1 MMRSEGNFEKGRKTW
16 CRVGAFCLAVILVAG
31 MCLSFAYSV
40 QAATGGLVTI
50 YDSATP
56 LSESA
61 SKVLITEAPGKT
73 TYTGGGATVDVS
85 NANEGYVMA
94 KFSNSG
100 KKIKFRITKS
110 GKKTYTFDITAN
122 GKYDA
127 FPLTSGDGKY
137 KIEVYQQVSGN
148 QYSTALTCSVSVKLR
163 NSMLPFLYPNQ
174 FISFTKDSNVVKQSD
189 VLAKGASDELD
200 VVAKVYDYV
209 IKNISYDNDKAAQ
222 VAAGKLSGYTPK
234 VDSILKSGKGICF
247 DFAAVMTAM
256 LRAQGIP
263 TRMEVGYVSGGL
275 YHAWLSTYIKDV
287 GWVNGV
293 IQFNGKNWTLMDP
306 TFASGGNSKY
316 VGSGS
321 NYSISYL
328 Y

>member
-1 MMRSEGNFEKGRKTW
+1 LL
-16 CRVGAFCLAVILVAG
+16 VGGVF
-31 MCLSFAYSV
+31 LSLAYSV
-40 QAATGGLVTI
+40 RAATGELLTI
-50 YDSATP
+50 GDSPTP
-56 LSESA
+56 LAESS
-61 SKVLITEAPGKT
+61 SKVLKTEASGKKT
-73 TYTGGGATVDVS
+73 HSGGGATVDVS

-94 KFSNSG
+94 KFTSTS
-100 KKIKFRITKS
+100 KRIKFRITKS
-110 GKKTYTFDITAN
+110 GGKTYTFDLTAN
-122 GKYDA
+122 GKYEA
-127 FPLTSGDGKY
+127 FPLTSGNGKY

-148 QYSTALTCSVSVKLR
+148 QYSTALTCSVNVELR

-174 FISFTKDSNVVKQSD
+174 FVSFTKDSNTVKQSNA
-189 VLAKGASDELD
+189 LAKGASNSLD
-200 VVAKVYDYV
+200 IVGKVYSYV
-209 IKNISYDNDKAAQ
+209 ISNISYDNDKAAK
-222 VAAGKLSGYTPK
+222 VSAGQMTGYTPK

-247 DFAAVMTAM
+247 DFAAVMAAM

-263 TRMEVGYVSGGL
+263 TRMEVGYVSGGV

-293 IQFNGKNWTLMDP
+293 IQFNGKSWTLMDP

-321 NYSISYL
+321 NYSISYV